1 MRMIKFRAKETVLGK
16 LTVNYGIGFIPTTCA
31 YDLLVKEDLKT
42 ITVGRNTVKQFVGW
56 DANNK
61 EVYEEDIL
69 VDDKGNEYVA
79 SLEASLYSTSEAIS
93 RVWNP
98 YTGKI
103 CRTSL
108 KLKTGAGKK

>member
-56 DANNK
+56 DAND
-61 EVYEEDIL
+61 VL
-69 VDDKGNEYVA
+69 VDDKGNKYVA
-79 SLEASLYSTSEAIS
+79 SLEANLYSTKDAVMRIWQPKNCD
-93 RVWNP
+93 VCA
-98 YTGKI
+98 TK
-103 CRTSL
+103 L
-108 KLKTGAGKK
+108 KLKGAFNNGES